1 LTPLRDIFPPAYQAA
16 AEEEEGAAQRVDEI
30 QTRVAEQRNKFF
42 EQIALL
48 SGGAIVLS
56 VSLLSTLFGKVV
68 LHLVVVL
75 ILGWAELLLAL
86 MASFYRASK
95 YQSYMLEVSMRQ
107 YMNAL
112 AQKKIVLYQQAKQ
125 GQKVMS
131 SLDEEG
137 MTRVLSADKLKEEA
151 TEIFKDGKL
160 RKKWADEHFKRV
172 RFAETF
178 AVIAFWFGVL
188 SLAIFASVNIFK
200 ATLISQAPSIQYIF
214 DRL

>member
-1 LTPLRDIFPPAYQAA
+1 MFPPAYLAA

-42 EQIALL
+42 EQVALL

-68 LHLVVVL
+68 LHFIVVL
-75 ILGWAELLLAL
+75 ILAWAELLLAL

-95 YQSYMLEVSMRQ
+95 YQSYVLEVYMRE
-107 YMNAL
+107 YMKAL

-131 SLDEEG
+131 SPDEEG
-137 MTRVLSADKLKEEA
+137 LTHLLSAEALKEEA
-151 TEIFKDGKL
+151 AAIFKDGKL
-160 RKKWADEHFKRV
+160 RKKWSDEHFKRV
-172 RFAETF
+172 QFAENF
-178 AVIAFWFGVL
+178 AVIAFWLGVL
-188 SLAIFASVNIFK
+188 SLTIFASVNVFK
-200 ATLISQAPSIQYIF
+200 ATLISQAPSLQYIYHS
-214 DRL
+214 L